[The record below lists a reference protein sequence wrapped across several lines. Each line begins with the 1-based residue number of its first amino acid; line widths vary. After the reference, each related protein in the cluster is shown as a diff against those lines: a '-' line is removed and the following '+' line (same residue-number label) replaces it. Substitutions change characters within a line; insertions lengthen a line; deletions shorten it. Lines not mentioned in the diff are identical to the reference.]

1 MQVKAPE
8 VAVSDLF
15 LVMRGTNSAKYLKEL
30 FTLNDGTDVYI
41 GDTVGWSIE
50 KPFDISGIVENV
62 NGLKVAC
69 FSIVLNRWRYYS
81 III

>member
-30 FTLNDGTDVYI
+30 FTLNDGTDVYS

-50 KPFDISGIVENV
+50 KPFDVSGIVENI

-69 FSIVLNRWRYYS
+69 FSILLNKLRYYS